1 MTVETA
7 GPSPVYVALDL
18 TDVDAAVALSQSLI
32 GLVAGVKLGLEFFGA
47 NGPAGVERVAA
58 TGMPIFLDLKFHDIP
73 NTVAGA
79 VRSVL
84 PLAPRL
90 LTIHASGAPAML
102 RAAVEAAG
110 EAGDA
115 APTVL
120 GVTILTSL
128 DGDDLAAI
136 GMPPDPDAQ
145 VLRLAELA
153 RANGL
158 GGLVCSPREVARVRA
173 AVGPEMTLVIP
184 GIRPAWA
191 AAGDQKRVT
200 TPAQA
205 LADGADYLVIG
216 RPITQAGDPADAARR
231 IAEEIAAGSMPA

>member
-1 MTVETA
+1 MTETA
-7 GPSPVYVALDL
+7 AGACPVYVALDM
-18 TDVDAAVALSQSLI
+18 TDTEAAVGLAEKMA

-47 NGPAGVERVAA
+47 NGPAGVARVAA

-79 VRSVL
+79 IRSVL

-102 RAAVEAAG
+102 RAAADAAA
-110 EAGDA
+110 EAGDG

-136 GMPPDPDAQ
+136 GMTPDPDAQ

-153 RANGL
+153 KANGL
-158 GGLVCSPREVARVRA
+158 GGLVCSPKEVARVRQ

-216 RPITQAGDPADAARR
+216 RPITQADDPAAAARR
-231 IAEEIAAGSMPA
+231 IAEEIAAG